1 MQKTL
6 YNKSNTLILHRMKK
20 YIFIIYS
27 LFLFCILYSQESK
40 AQYGFGAY
48 SRSYHLIQG
57 NGDTIWV
64 IDMKPI
70 YCFPPMKFKNKK
82 EEEYYWRT
90 VRDVKKTLP
99 YAKLVHAALIETY
112 EYIQTLP
119 TQKEREAH
127 LKKMEKDLFKQY
139 KPVLKQMSYR
149 QGKLLIKL
157 IDRECNQSSY
167 DLIKAFLGGFRAGFW
182 QTFGAVFGV
191 SLKSEWEPEN
201 KDAMLERI
209 CILVESG
216 QL

>member
-1 MQKTL
+1 
-6 YNKSNTLILHRMKK
+6 
-20 YIFIIYS
+20 
-27 LFLFCILYSQESK
+27 
-40 AQYGFGAY
+40 
-48 SRSYHLIQG
+48 
-57 NGDTIWV
+57 
-64 IDMKPI
+64 
-70 YCFPPMKFKNKK
+70 
-82 EEEYYWRT
+82 
-90 VRDVKKTLP
+90 
-99 YAKLVHAALIETY
+99 
-112 EYIQTLP
+112 
-119 TQKEREAH
+119 
-127 LKKMEKDLFKQY
+127 MEKDLFKQY

-201 KDAMLERI
+201 KDAMLEHI